1 MGWGLNS
8 TAYGDDPGP
17 AAVATS
23 QSWMVGLQW
32 KDAFVKDNSL
42 GFAIGQPIF
51 ATALRDGSTPNDGNV
66 VLEGWYKF
74 QLTDQISLMPALFY
88 LSRPLGQ
95 DTPASRSF
103 RQLGGLMKTTFK
115 F

>member
-1 MGWGLNS
+1 MA
-8 TAYGDDPGP
+8 TTP
-17 AAVATS
+17 APAVATS

-66 VLEGWYKF
+66 VLEGWYKV
-74 QLTDQISLMPALFY
+74 QLTDNISLMPGLFY
-88 LSRPLGQ
+88 LNRPLGQ

-103 RQLGGLMKTTFK
+103 HQLGGLMKTTFT